1 MCICLGCRTDFSVC
15 LRDVQET
22 RLCVYE
28 GCGADYSSSDF
39 QLNYIF
45 ETSPPCVCAGRDET
59 LLTASSPGS
68 NAIGRRERKQEDAN
82 WEVTQRTQTS
92 SRAKAEGT
100 KQGVNKCAVWISI
113 QFGKTSRQS
122 TFPLSLSKSQFVD
135 EEIQR
140 HTVIRPIF
148 WCLLDIL
155 DMLASWYEFIA
166 YTLQKAARV
175 ANTDPRK
182 RLEQHV
188 IFRLS

>member
-92 SRAKAEGT
+92 SRAKSRG
-100 KQGVNKCAVWISI
+100 
-113 QFGKTSRQS
+113 GKTRCEQVRGLNLHPVWKNVRQS

>member
-1 MCICLGCRTDFSVC
+1 MTRECASVWDAEQTSASVSGMYRRPVC
-15 LRDVQET
+15 VFTRDVAQT
-22 RLCVYE
+22 TARVTSSWIIYSRL
-28 GCGADYSSSDF
+28 
-39 QLNYIF
+39 L
-45 ETSPPCVCAGRDET
+45 PPCVCAGRDET

-92 SRAKAEGT
+92 SRAKSRG
-100 KQGVNKCAVWISI
+100 
-113 QFGKTSRQS
+113 GKTRCEQVRGLNLHPVWKNVRQS

-148 WCLLDIL
+148 WCPLDIL

-166 YTLQKAARV
+166 YTLQKAACV
-175 ANTDPRK
+175 ANTDPR
-182 RLEQHV
+182 
-188 IFRLS
+188 

>member
-1 MCICLGCRTDFSVC
+1 MTRECASVWDAEQTSASVSGMYRRPVC
-15 LRDVQET
+15 VFTRDVAQT
-22 RLCVYE
+22 TARVTSSWIIYSRL
-28 GCGADYSSSDF
+28 
-39 QLNYIF
+39 L
-45 ETSPPCVCAGRDET
+45 PPCVCAGRDET

-68 NAIGRRERKQEDAN
+68 NAIGRWERKQEDAN

-92 SRAKAEGT
+92 SRAKAEGA

-148 WCLLDIL
+148 WCPLHIL

-166 YTLQKAARV
+166 YTLQKAACV
-175 ANTDPRK
+175 ANTDPR
-182 RLEQHV
+182 
-188 IFRLS
+188 